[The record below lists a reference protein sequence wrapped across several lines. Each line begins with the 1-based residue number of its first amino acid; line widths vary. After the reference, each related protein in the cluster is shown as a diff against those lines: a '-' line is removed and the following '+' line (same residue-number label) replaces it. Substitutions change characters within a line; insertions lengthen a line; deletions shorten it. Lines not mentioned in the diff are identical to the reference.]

1 MPACES
7 SSIAVVAAHAGPA
20 VEQVDGPEADLLVA
34 LAGMADPRKRR
45 GCRYRLATVLAVG
58 VCAVLAGARSDVAI
72 AEWAQDLPVSARE
85 VVPSSWKLRWRGPA
99 VSPMARP
106 PRQRRQWS

>member
-1 MPACES
+1 
-7 SSIAVVAAHAGPA
+7 
-20 VEQVDGPEADLLVA
+20 VDGPEAELLVA

-45 GCRYRLATVLAVG
+45 GCRYWLAIVLAVS

-85 VVPSSWKLRWRGPA
+85 VVPELVEVEVA
-99 VSPMARP
+99 AARP
-106 PRQRRQWS
+106 SARWLVARNSGEAVVVGGDRRCH